1 MAFALANGSLKVL
14 ALNCAFPAP
23 VLVLFALCYWASLKS
38 KKSVRRS
45 FMNFTSVVSS
55 VKSANVSMMD
65 SIVNSKLAFPGA
77 LHQLCTVHFK
87 RNALGM
93 VVKKDSAQLK
103 ADLDEVLLMEN
114 MDRELI

>member
-1 MAFALANGSLKVL
+1 M
-14 ALNCAFPAP
+14 
-23 VLVLFALCYWASLKS
+23 
-38 KKSVRRS
+38 
-45 FMNFTSVVSS
+45 
-55 VKSANVSMMD
+55 KSANVSMMD

-103 ADLDEVLLMEN
+103 ADLDEVFHMEN
-114 MDRELI
+114 MDIELIEAYENLTRLTENGRVSIPLSKGYPMPGG